1 MQCFA
6 SELIASYSFAVKS
19 FKSTPKPWAKKMPCA
34 GKKNNPK
41 TKQKLIV
48 SECICSNGT
57 AVLANP
63 AGHNHQKALVSLPD
77 HNNSNRVEDCSL
89 TFILELHCGTRERS
103 LCCVLC
109 VYVRLTGAEPPH
121 RECRDSSD
129 AVWRLTWPESPKK
142 TPTLVYRQATPSC
155 GEDSV
160 LQKRTHKPTRW
171 QRRSQV
177 MRLWNDLETELKQ
190 WSDNGQ
196 FKYKQKQRTFA
207 RYSKNERGEH

>member
-1 MQCFA
+1 MLCFGA
-6 SELIASYSFAVKS
+6 DRILLFCCGILQIHTKTMS
-19 FKSTPKPWAKKMPCA
+19 KKDALCR
-34 GKKNNPK
+34 KKKPK

-48 SECICSNGT
+48 SVCICSNGT

-121 RECRDSSD
+121 RLSAGTD
-129 AVWRLTWPESPKK
+129 LTQSGASPGPNHPREPLHWFIGKLR
-142 TPTLVYRQATPSC
+142 PPVVRI
-155 GEDSV
+155 
-160 LQKRTHKPTRW
+160 
-171 QRRSQV
+171 
-177 MRLWNDLETELKQ
+177 
-190 WSDNGQ
+190 
-196 FKYKQKQRTFA
+196 
-207 RYSKNERGEH
+207 